1 MFWALWDTASF
12 CVDNR
17 LRTPLGSNKNTLGS
31 INRAIGHFERQLS
44 AKKVEDTKESTQILL
59 SRPRMLIFF
68 IQNLEKLIF
77 NAYEGRGLS
86 LPAASK
92 QVRTFNNRRTCQ
104 MWLRGLR
111 AKFRKS
117 LSKFKST
124 SALFPSAI
132 GRGRMASWL
141 QMLSALNQ
149 AQSSILK
156 TLQLYE
162 EQSNDETGKSFLDQL
177 PERTWRWPLTKQRA
191 DVELLMLKNTRQT
204 NTHAKVDKLDEIGRS
219 MILEEGD
226 VWPCNLNRDGIAILH
241 GASLLK
247 TNPSK
252 FEPS

>member
-1 MFWALWDTASF
+1 MIEAYKICWREVFGGQAVRPEAATYKHLMFWALWDTASF

-17 LRTPLGSNKNTLGS
+17 LRTPLGSNKDTLGS
-31 INRAIGHFERQLS
+31 INRAIGDFERQLS
-44 AKKVEDTKESTQILL
+44 AKKVDDTKESTQILL
-59 SRPRMLIFF
+59 SRPRMFF
-68 IQNLEKLIF
+68 HSKLGKVNF
-77 NAYEGRGLS
+77 QCVRGFS

-132 GRGRMASWL
+132 GRGRMPSWL

-156 TLQLYE
+156 R
-162 EQSNDETGKSFLDQL
+162 F
-177 PERTWRWPLTKQRA
+177 TKNRVMTKRENHSWINYQN
-191 DVELLMLKNTRQT
+191 E
-204 NTHAKVDKLDEIGRS
+204 H
-219 MILEEGD
+219 GD
-226 VWPCNLNRDGIAILH
+226 GP
-241 GASLLK
+241 
-247 TNPSK
+247 
-252 FEPS
+252 

>member
-1 MFWALWDTASF
+1 ML
-12 CVDNR
+12 
-17 LRTPLGSNKNTLGS
+17 
-31 INRAIGHFERQLS
+31 
-44 AKKVEDTKESTQILL
+44 KKSTILK
-59 SRPRMLIFF
+59 SQPRFYYRDRECFF

-156 TLQLYE
+156 TLSFTKNRVMTKRGSTTRANMEMAL
-162 EQSNDETGKSFLDQL
+162 DET
-177 PERTWRWPLTKQRA
+177 
-191 DVELLMLKNTRQT
+191 
-204 NTHAKVDKLDEIGRS
+204 
-219 MILEEGD
+219 
-226 VWPCNLNRDGIAILH
+226 
-241 GASLLK
+241 ASRC
-247 TNPSK
+247 
-252 FEPS
+252 